1 LSSNRSTTP
10 QQWEDFSRYNKERA
24 DAEMA
29 NSKRL
34 REAIHHTL
42 QQTENDLE
50 AQHTATD
57 YATRKRIHEFERA
70 IDELNWQKQQVSYLG
85 QKWTRLSVM
94 NSFRKYNFLIIFV
107 KRKCVLNSCFVYHR
121 LRKRLLSWKRTSGV

>member
-1 LSSNRSTTP
+1 
-10 QQWEDFSRYNKERA
+10 
-24 DAEMA
+24 MA

-70 IDELNWQKQQVSYLG
+70 IDELNWQKQQVGFIKYDYMFSRTFKIEPITFSITNRRVIEFFVFFY
-85 QKWTRLSVM
+85 RL
-94 NSFRKYNFLIIFV
+94 
-107 KRKCVLNSCFVYHR
+107 KR
-121 LRKRLLSWKRTSGV
+121 RLLS